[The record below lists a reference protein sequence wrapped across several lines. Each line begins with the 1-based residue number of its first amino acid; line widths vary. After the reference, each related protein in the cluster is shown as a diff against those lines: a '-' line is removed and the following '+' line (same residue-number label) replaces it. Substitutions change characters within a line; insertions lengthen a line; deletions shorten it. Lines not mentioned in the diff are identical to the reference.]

1 MPTREQIGAAASD
14 GYATAEVLAEHL
26 ADVSNAASVPAP
38 LPAAPEVAELTSCAP
53 CAEKDGFVL
62 FVVIGINEVPLPAA
76 SFRISTSPAFD
87 ADEFSGSHGQDDAA
101 SRRSRKVAKG
111 VMSDQASFQPRTRPI
126 SKCSQGSEPSLTAS
140 LSGVARKFAHILA
153 RHTRS

>member
-1 MPTREQIGAAASD
+1 MPTREQIGAAARD
-14 GYATAEVLAEHL
+14 GYATAAVLVEHL
-26 ADVSNAASVPAP
+26 ADVSNAAVPAA
-38 LPAAPEVAELTSCAP
+38 LPAVPEVAELASCAP

-87 ADEFSGSHGQDDAA
+87 ADELSGSHGQDDAA

-111 VMSDQASFQPRTRPI
+111 VRSDQASFQPRTRPR
-126 SKCSQGSEPSLTAS
+126 S
-140 LSGVARKFAHILA
+140 LSAAKGRNRI
-153 RHTRS
+153 